1 MEDQREEVSQLRVC
15 AAFVIALVV
24 GFLRAWG
31 VAGFTSWHVIRDLL
45 IGFAAEELVWVLCA
59 VLGMDARISGDP
71 DAFRQRVDGEFW
83 GYGVL
88 L

>member
-1 MEDQREEVSQLRVC
+1 MQGMLRED
-15 AAFVIALVV
+15 
-24 GFLRAWG
+24 
-31 VAGFTSWHVIRDLL
+31 
-45 IGFAAEELVWVLCA
+45 LVWVLCA

-71 DAFRQRVDGEFW
+71 DAFRQRVYGEFW

>member
-1 MEDQREEVSQLRVC
+1 MVC
-15 AAFVIALVV
+15 
-24 GFLRAWG
+24 FLRAWG

-45 IGFAAEELVWVLCA
+45 IGFAAGARAGDAAGGSAAEDLVWVLCA

-71 DAFRQRVDGEFW
+71 DAFRQRVYGEFW
-83 GYGVL
+83 GCGVL

>member
-1 MEDQREEVSQLRVC
+1 M
-15 AAFVIALVV
+15 
-24 GFLRAWG
+24 
-31 VAGFTSWHVIRDLL
+31 IRDLL